1 MDGNSEQ
8 LQVINLKQLP
18 IIEERLRDVKA
29 KIEQRTS
36 AVMALAV
43 TEETRTDV
51 KKIRTEVRK
60 EWEGY
65 EAQRMAVKK
74 AIMTPYEQFEA
85 VYKECVSN
93 PYKAADE
100 ALGKKIADVEV
111 GIKQQKEDD
120 VRAFFNELTS
130 GFGLDWLKFEQMNLK
145 VTLTCTPKAMKT
157 AITQSVTKIVRDCA
171 ALEENPDRDE
181 IMVEYQKSLDLGSA
195 CQIVQQRH
203 KQLEAQR
210 RAAEERRARQQAQ
223 QEAEAKAKA
232 AIEAEA
238 AKRAVEQPAPPHEV
252 ATPPQAESPAQA
264 PAAAPAPAAARA
276 EKKYLAKFAV
286 TGTLPQLKALKAFME
301 KEGMQYDTISYRLRL
316 NYLKEYGFPKKA
328 AETVALAACRMMI
341 LNPDALGDMDEDT
354 IEAVY
359 GDGIYNDEHD
369 LDTAVLMENAQ
380 VNPMKMLM
388 VLLFALTEPVNH
400 RVHDTEWLGGF
411 YKCIKDDASVYPGIY
426 SALDG
431 IGYEISDM
439 EKSLLDGTHPSYE
452 SAEEE
457 S

>member
-60 EWEGY
+60 ELEGY

-120 VRAFFNELTS
+120 VRAFFTELTS

-145 VTLTCTPKAMKT
+145 VTLTCTRRSKPWQRWCGALMTTRKSSCGCLT
-157 AITQSVTKIVRDCA
+157 ACA
-171 ALEENPDRDE
+171 ENIADG
-181 IMVEYQKSLDLGSA
+181 KSG
-195 CQIVQQRH
+195 R
-203 KQLEAQR
+203 
-210 RAAEERRARQQAQ
+210 
-223 QEAEAKAKA
+223 
-232 AIEAEA
+232 
-238 AKRAVEQPAPPHEV
+238 
-252 ATPPQAESPAQA
+252 
-264 PAAAPAPAAARA
+264 
-276 EKKYLAKFAV
+276 
-286 TGTLPQLKALKAFME
+286 
-301 KEGMQYDTISYRLRL
+301 
-316 NYLKEYGFPKKA
+316 
-328 AETVALAACRMMI
+328 I
-341 LNPDALGDMDEDT
+341 L
-354 IEAVY
+354 
-359 GDGIYNDEHD
+359 
-369 LDTAVLMENAQ
+369 
-380 VNPMKMLM
+380 
-388 VLLFALTEPVNH
+388 F
-400 RVHDTEWLGGF
+400 
-411 YKCIKDDASVYPGIY
+411 S
-426 SALDG
+426 
-431 IGYEISDM
+431 
-439 EKSLLDGTHPSYE
+439 
-452 SAEEE
+452 
-457 S
+457 

>member
-60 EWEGY
+60 ELEGY

-145 VTLTCTPKAMKT
+145 VTLTCTPKAMKA

-181 IMVEYQKSLDLGSA
+181 IMVEYRAQTNAVFQGVAAAMVKRCAAHEKTVPCCFVDKVIQSVKGNARIAVGAAHINPD
-195 CQIVQQRH
+195 IVVSH
-203 KQLEAQR
+203 KVHCRFAFLC
-210 RAAEERRARQQAQ
+210 AAES
-223 QEAEAKAKA
+223 
-232 AIEAEA
+232 I
-238 AKRAVEQPAPPHEV
+238 
-252 ATPPQAESPAQA
+252 TDIFSC
-264 PAAAPAPAAARA
+264 
-276 EKKYLAKFAV
+276 
-286 TGTLPQLKALKAFME
+286 
-301 KEGMQYDTISYRLRL
+301 S
-316 NYLKEYGFPKKA
+316 
-328 AETVALAACRMMI
+328 
-341 LNPDALGDMDEDT
+341 
-354 IEAVY
+354 
-359 GDGIYNDEHD
+359 
-369 LDTAVLMENAQ
+369 
-380 VNPMKMLM
+380 
-388 VLLFALTEPVNH
+388 
-400 RVHDTEWLGGF
+400 
-411 YKCIKDDASVYPGIY
+411 
-426 SALDG
+426 
-431 IGYEISDM
+431 
-439 EKSLLDGTHPSYE
+439 
-452 SAEEE
+452 
-457 S
+457 

>member
-43 TEETRTDV
+43 TEENSAYA
-51 KKIRTEVRK
+51 KKIRTELRK
-60 EWEGY
+60 ELEGY
-65 EAQRMAVKK
+65 EAQRMTVKK
-74 AIMTPYEQFEA
+74 AIMAPYEQFEA
-85 VYKECVSN
+85 VYKECVSI
-93 PYKAADE
+93 PYKKAD
-100 ALGKKIADVEV
+100 ADLKKKTDDIDEGRRKA
-111 GIKQQKEDD
+111 KEDD
-120 VRAFFNELTS
+120 VRAFFTELTS

-145 VTLTCTPKAMKT
+145 VTLTCTPKAMKA

-238 AKRAVEQPAPPHEV
+238 AKRAAEQPVPPHEV

-264 PAAAPAPAAARA
+264 PAAAPAPVAAPA
-276 EKKYLAKFAV
+276 EKRYLAKFAV
-286 TGTLPQLKALKAFME
+286 TGTLPQLKALKEFME
-301 KEGMQYDTISYRLRL
+301 KEGMKYDTIS
-316 NYLKEYGFPKKA
+316 
-328 AETVALAACRMMI
+328 
-341 LNPDALGDMDEDT
+341 
-354 IEAVY
+354 
-359 GDGIYNDEHD
+359 
-369 LDTAVLMENAQ
+369 
-380 VNPMKMLM
+380 
-388 VLLFALTEPVNH
+388 
-400 RVHDTEWLGGF
+400 
-411 YKCIKDDASVYPGIY
+411 
-426 SALDG
+426 
-431 IGYEISDM
+431 
-439 EKSLLDGTHPSYE
+439 
-452 SAEEE
+452 
-457 S
+457 

>member
-60 EWEGY
+60 ELEGY
-65 EAQRMAVKK
+65 EAQRVAVKK

-130 GFGLDWLKFEQMNLK
+130 GFGLDWLKFEQLNLK
-145 VTLTCTPKAMKT
+145 VTLTCTPKAIKA

-195 CQIVQQRH
+195 CQIVQQII
-203 KQLEAQR
+203 
-210 RAAEERRARQQAQ
+210 AALN
-223 QEAEAKAKA
+223 
-232 AIEAEA
+232 
-238 AKRAVEQPAPPHEV
+238 
-252 ATPPQAESPAQA
+252 
-264 PAAAPAPAAARA
+264 AARA
-276 EKKYLAKFAV
+276 RNLALVSGDKRHALLHERNRIRRLHIAHKEV
-286 TGTLPQLKALKAFME
+286 KAGLTAH
-301 KEGMQYDTISYRLRL
+301 R
-316 NYLKEYGFPKKA
+316 
-328 AETVALAACRMMI
+328 
-341 LNPDALGDMDEDT
+341 
-354 IEAVY
+354 
-359 GDGIYNDEHD
+359 
-369 LDTAVLMENAQ
+369 TAVDDLIGKLRVACIRCKQ
-380 VNPMKMLM
+380 VLERMPRRRLD
-388 VLLFALTEPVNH
+388 VRARI
-400 RVHDTEWLGGF
+400 RVHHADVIGGDVTVDTRGIHTRLQFVMVYFKAGNSF
-411 YKCIKDDASVYPGIY
+411 HAFASLSIPRNRSSVRY
-426 SALDG
+426 SRQSR
-431 IGYEISDM
+431 IYEI
-439 EKSLLDGTHPSYE
+439 KNAAI
-452 SAEEE
+452 SAIGNAYHTAFRPNC
-457 S
+457 

>member
-60 EWEGY
+60 ELEGY

-145 VTLTCTPKAMKT
+145 VTLTCTPKAMKP
-157 AITQSVTKIVRDCA
+157 SA
-171 ALEENPDRDE
+171 ALPKN
-181 IMVEYQKSLDLGSA
+181 
-195 CQIVQQRH
+195 
-203 KQLEAQR
+203 
-210 RAAEERRARQQAQ
+210 
-223 QEAEAKAKA
+223 
-232 AIEAEA
+232 
-238 AKRAVEQPAPPHEV
+238 AVPA
-252 ATPPQAESPAQA
+252 S
-264 PAAAPAPAAARA
+264 
-276 EKKYLAKFAV
+276 
-286 TGTLPQLKALKAFME
+286 
-301 KEGMQYDTISYRLRL
+301 RLRRR
-316 NYLKEYGFPKKA
+316 PKPRPRQPLRLRPPRGRWSSPPRRTRSLHPRRRKA
-328 AETVALAACRMMI
+328 PHRPRQPPRRPLPPTPRRNI
-341 LNPDALGDMDEDT
+341 LP
-354 IEAVY
+354 
-359 GDGIYNDEHD
+359 
-369 LDTAVLMENAQ
+369 
-380 VNPMKMLM
+380 
-388 VLLFALTEPVNH
+388 
-400 RVHDTEWLGGF
+400 
-411 YKCIKDDASVYPGIY
+411 S
-426 SALDG
+426 
-431 IGYEISDM
+431 
-439 EKSLLDGTHPSYE
+439 SL
-452 SAEEE
+452 
-457 S
+457 

>member
-60 EWEGY
+60 ELEGY

-120 VRAFFNELTS
+120 VRAFFTELTS

-145 VTLTCTPKAMKT
+145 VTLTCTPKAMKA

-181 IMVEYQKSLDLGSA
+181 IIGTVSA
-195 CQIVQQRH
+195 VDKANLAARVIFKDENIVSGWLPVLQRTG
-203 KQLEAQR
+203 E
-210 RAAEERRARQQAQ
+210 
-223 QEAEAKAKA
+223 
-232 AIEAEA
+232 I
-238 AKRAVEQPAPPHEV
+238 VTV
-252 ATPPQAESPAQA
+252 ATAGKHDHDVDGDCTVKNTTKTPTTWTDSEGKVHTSYETAHSHG
-264 PAAAPAPAAARA
+264 
-276 EKKYLAKFAV
+276 AKV
-286 TGTLPQLKALKAFME
+286 NYWLPKV
-301 KEGMQYDTISYRLRL
+301 
-316 NYLKEYGFPKKA
+316 N
-328 AETVALAACRMMI
+328 ETVACLYLPTFNSDGVI
-341 LNPDALGDMDEDT
+341 LGA
-354 IEAVY
+354 
-359 GDGIYNDEHD
+359 
-369 LDTAVLMENAQ
+369 
-380 VNPMKMLM
+380 
-388 VLLFALTEPVNH
+388 
-400 RVHDTEWLGGF
+400 
-411 YKCIKDDASVYPGIY
+411 IK
-426 SALDG
+426 
-431 IGYEISDM
+431 
-439 EKSLLDGTHPSYE
+439 T
-452 SAEEE
+452 
-457 S
+457 

>member
-60 EWEGY
+60 ELEGY

-145 VTLTCTPKAMKT
+145 VTLTCTPKAMK
-157 AITQSVTKIVRDCA
+157 AALTQSVTKIVRDCA

-238 AKRAVEQPAPPHEV
+238 AKRTVEQPAPPHEV
-252 ATPPQAESPAQA
+252 ATHPQAESPAQA
-264 PAAAPAPAAARA
+264 PAAAPAPAAAHA

-301 KEGMQYDTISYRLRL
+301 KEGMQYDSIS
-316 NYLKEYGFPKKA
+316 
-328 AETVALAACRMMI
+328 
-341 LNPDALGDMDEDT
+341 
-354 IEAVY
+354 
-359 GDGIYNDEHD
+359 
-369 LDTAVLMENAQ
+369 
-380 VNPMKMLM
+380 
-388 VLLFALTEPVNH
+388 
-400 RVHDTEWLGGF
+400 
-411 YKCIKDDASVYPGIY
+411 
-426 SALDG
+426 
-431 IGYEISDM
+431 
-439 EKSLLDGTHPSYE
+439 
-452 SAEEE
+452 
-457 S
+457 

>member
-8 LQVINLKQLP
+8 LQVISLKQLP

-60 EWEGY
+60 ELEGY

-100 ALGKKIADVEV
+100 ALGKKIADVEA

-120 VRAFFNELTS
+120 VRAFFTELTS

-145 VTLTCTPKAMKT
+145 VTLTCTPKAMKA

-238 AKRAVEQPAPPHEV
+238 AKRAAEQPAPPHEV

-264 PAAAPAPAAARA
+264 QAAAPAPVAAPA

-301 KEGMQYDTISYRLRL
+301 KEGMVYLCRPCNAYVGVHIGTDRPKGSLANAELR
-316 NYLKEYGFPKKA
+316 GWRKA
-328 AETVALAACRMMI
+328 AHASFDPLWQDGPFKKRNAAYRWLSEQMKLPIEQTHIGMFTVEQCKAAL
-341 LNPDALGDMDEDT
+341 
-354 IEAVY
+354 
-359 GDGIYNDEHD
+359 
-369 LDTAVLMENAQ
+369 
-380 VNPMKMLM
+380 
-388 VLLFALTEPVNH
+388 
-400 RVHDTEWLGGF
+400 
-411 YKCIKDDASVYPGIY
+411 
-426 SALDG
+426 
-431 IGYEISDM
+431 EIIN
-439 EKSLLDGTHPSYE
+439 KGVTV
-452 SAEEE
+452 
-457 S
+457 

>member
-60 EWEGY
+60 ELEGY

-130 GFGLDWLKFEQMNLK
+130 GFGLDWL
-145 VTLTCTPKAMKT
+145 TLLRHIISRWGIMSIEMTT
-157 AITQSVTKIVRDCA
+157 
-171 ALEENPDRDE
+171 ALEHDDAVNVADD
-181 IMVEYQKSLDLGSA
+181 G
-195 CQIVQQRH
+195 QIVT
-203 KQLEAQR
+203 ETV
-210 RAAEERRARQQAQ
+210 
-223 QEAEAKAKA
+223 
-232 AIEAEA
+232 EA
-238 AKRAVEQPAPPHEV
+238 ARASIPADAQEV
-252 ATPPQAESPAQA
+252 PSAEPE
-264 PAAAPAPAAARA
+264 APAPTSEA
-276 EKKYLAKFAV
+276 E
-286 TGTLPQLKALKAFME
+286 P
-301 KEGMQYDTISYRLRL
+301 
-316 NYLKEYGFPKKA
+316 
-328 AETVALAACRMMI
+328 
-341 LNPDALGDMDEDT
+341 
-354 IEAVY
+354 EAV
-359 GDGIYNDEHD
+359 D
-369 LDTAVLMENAQ
+369 
-380 VNPMKMLM
+380 
-388 VLLFALTEPVNH
+388 
-400 RVHDTEWLGGF
+400 
-411 YKCIKDDASVYPGIY
+411 
-426 SALDG
+426 
-431 IGYEISDM
+431 IST
-439 EKSLLDGTHPSYE
+439 L
-452 SAEEE
+452 
-457 S
+457 

>member
-1 MDGNSEQ
+1 M
-8 LQVINLKQLP
+8 
-18 IIEERLRDVKA
+18 RDVKA
-29 KIEQRTS
+29 KNEQRTI

-60 EWEGY
+60 ELEGY

-120 VRAFFNELTS
+120 VRAFFTELTS

-301 KEGMQYDTISYRLRL
+301 KEGMQYDTIS
-316 NYLKEYGFPKKA
+316 
-328 AETVALAACRMMI
+328 
-341 LNPDALGDMDEDT
+341 
-354 IEAVY
+354 
-359 GDGIYNDEHD
+359 
-369 LDTAVLMENAQ
+369 
-380 VNPMKMLM
+380 
-388 VLLFALTEPVNH
+388 
-400 RVHDTEWLGGF
+400 
-411 YKCIKDDASVYPGIY
+411 
-426 SALDG
+426 
-431 IGYEISDM
+431 
-439 EKSLLDGTHPSYE
+439 
-452 SAEEE
+452 
-457 S
+457 

>member
-1 MDGNSEQ
+1 MSGKKFFQIDPENQPNRTTRERVVSERGRKE
-8 LQVINLKQLP
+8 LPPGTKGGENLKPDRHYEHKQYAFDSYCKKVLKCEACNGYRQISRHQKRFTSLEELSEADVAQLAVYDRYSWEYTAFP
-18 IIEERLRDVKA
+18 VGNAVVLIENDRLATALLRLSPKDREIFMMHWFLWMTDEQIAKCIIEERLRDVKA

-60 EWEGY
+60 ELEGY

-145 VTLTCTPKAMKT
+145 VTLTCTPKAMKA

-223 QEAEAKAKA
+223 QEAEAKARA

-238 AKRAVEQPAPPHEV
+238 AKREVEQPAPPHEV

-264 PAAAPAPAAARA
+264 PAAAPAPTAARA

-301 KEGMQYDTISYRLRL
+301 KEGMQYDTIS
-316 NYLKEYGFPKKA
+316 
-328 AETVALAACRMMI
+328 
-341 LNPDALGDMDEDT
+341 
-354 IEAVY
+354 
-359 GDGIYNDEHD
+359 
-369 LDTAVLMENAQ
+369 
-380 VNPMKMLM
+380 
-388 VLLFALTEPVNH
+388 
-400 RVHDTEWLGGF
+400 
-411 YKCIKDDASVYPGIY
+411 
-426 SALDG
+426 
-431 IGYEISDM
+431 
-439 EKSLLDGTHPSYE
+439 
-452 SAEEE
+452 
-457 S
+457 

>member
-36 AVMALAV
+36 AVIALAV

-60 EWEGY
+60 ELEGY
-65 EAQRMAVKK
+65 ETQRMAVKK

-145 VTLTCTPKAMKT
+145 VTLTCTPKAMKS

-252 ATPPQAESPAQA
+252 ATPPQAESPAQV

-286 TGTLPQLKALKAFME
+286 TGTLPQLKALKTFME
-301 KEGMQYDTISYRLRL
+301 KEGMQYDTIS
-316 NYLKEYGFPKKA
+316 
-328 AETVALAACRMMI
+328 
-341 LNPDALGDMDEDT
+341 
-354 IEAVY
+354 
-359 GDGIYNDEHD
+359 
-369 LDTAVLMENAQ
+369 
-380 VNPMKMLM
+380 
-388 VLLFALTEPVNH
+388 
-400 RVHDTEWLGGF
+400 
-411 YKCIKDDASVYPGIY
+411 
-426 SALDG
+426 
-431 IGYEISDM
+431 
-439 EKSLLDGTHPSYE
+439 
-452 SAEEE
+452 
-457 S
+457 